1 VTPFKKILVPV
12 DFSAHSKEAIKVAVD
27 LSKRYDAELTLLHV
41 YEPVAL
47 ALPEGYVPYDPEQ
60 LTQILAAFHRQL
72 LDAKQ
77 DALALGVRSVD
88 IQQMQGVVESEIVD
102 YATLGKFDLLVMGT
116 HGRRGLQHMLLGS
129 VTERVLRRAPCP
141 VLTVRVPEG

>member
-1 VTPFKKILVPV
+1 VTPFKKILVPI
-12 DFSAHSKEAIKVAVD
+12 DFSAHSKEAVRVAAD
-27 LSKRYDAELTLLHV
+27 LCKRYDAELTLLHV
-41 YEPVAL
+41 YEPVAI

-60 LTQILAAFHRQL
+60 LTQILSAFHRQL

-77 DALALGVRSVD
+77 EAQALGLRSVD

-102 YATLGKFDLLVMGT
+102 YAELGKFDLLVMGT

-141 VLTVRVPEG
+141 VLTVRASEG